1 MQVIYLRDN
10 PLPPLLA
17 RNFADVDAFR
27 AALSRV
33 LARQDACRN
42 AVLFWLLA
50 APLPRDL
57 ALLVARLVWASRDED
72 DWDQD
77 GGLEGVGENE
87 NDAKRPRPS

>member
-17 RNFADVDAFR
+17 RNFADVGAFR

-33 LARQDACRN
+33 LARHDACRN

-57 ALLVARLVWASRDED
+57 ALLVARLVWGSRDQD

-77 GGLEGVGENE
+77 GGPEGEGEPE
-87 NDAKRPRPS
+87 SEAKRPKPS